1 MLKLQQFTMMLP
13 RRAEPQSRV
22 QVRNNTPMKNLLLL
36 TASIVAVN
44 AAVPAFGADLAP
56 QPVQSNAPKLSVA
69 PAICD
74 WTGYYMG
81 INGGWGSS
89 HNCWD
94 FAGVTQGYH
103 GTTAGTI
110 GGQIGYRWQMFSVVY
125 GVEGQGDWADF
136 SGSNISTAFPSNINR
151 TKTDAFGLLT
161 GQIGYAFKTVLL

>member
-74 WTGYYMG
+74 WTGYY
-81 INGGWGSS
+81 IWALTA
-89 HNCWD
+89 
-94 FAGVTQGYH
+94 AGARAI
-103 GTTAGTI
+103 TAGI
-110 GGQIGYRWQMFSVVY
+110 SQALLPKAAMVRPPALSVARLAIA
-125 GVEGQGDWADF
+125 GRCSMW
-136 SGSNISTAFPSNINR
+136 STR
-151 TKTDAFGLLT
+151 
-161 GQIGYAFKTVLL
+161 

>member
-1 MLKLQQFTMMLP
+1 
-13 RRAEPQSRV
+13 
-22 QVRNNTPMKNLLLL
+22 MKNLLLL

-56 QPVQSNAPKLSVA
+56 QPVQSNAPQLSVA

-94 FAGVTQGYH
+94 FAGVTPEGCH

-110 GGQIGYRWQMFSVVY
+110 GGQIGYRWQMFNVVY